1 MQHCHYNCY
10 PLLLLQLL
18 PATTVI
24 VTYCY
29 YWHCK
34 VREESFVRQRWKLTS
49 VFVLLPLLLL
59 LYPQNALKPPNQA
72 NQVNKLSN
80 HTNWM
85 TQRETWQPKQQW
97 NKKPRQLKH
106 PNYTNEAKY
115 NRFYLFLL
123 QKGRLQKTD
132 SRTSFSREVRGT
144 FSINKILLSFP
155 QILSTTE
162 KFL

>member
-123 QKGRLQKTD
+123 QKGRLHKTQ
-132 SRTSFSREVRGT
+132 SR
-144 FSINKILLSFP
+144 KLSVMGIQFRALMDVFC
-155 QILSTTE
+155 QTN
-162 KFL
+162 